1 VSIELSCGNLTRKY
15 GRTYAVRNLDLQLEE
30 NVIYGLLGRN
40 GAGKSTLL
48 NMIAGGIFPNDGT
61 IEIRG
66 KKLGRGEL
74 PKDFCFVRENNKHLG
89 GARVDEVL
97 RFAAEFH
104 PQWDWAFAHELIETF
119 RLDPRKKIKQLS
131 RGTESLVGNLIGL
144 ASRAPLTLFDE
155 PVLGLDV
162 LMRERFYKALLEDY
176 ANHPRTILLSTH
188 LIDEIATVAER
199 VYIMEAGSILL
210 HDEVERIG
218 MSAHLI
224 RGNSEAVA
232 SFSAGKRVLHT
243 EGYGRG
249 SLAAIYEMLDD
260 RELRRARELD
270 ISIENLTLQK
280 FFSYLIEGGH
290 EFERVGRSF

>member
-1 VSIELSCGNLTRKY
+1 MSIALTCGNLSKKY
-15 GRTYAVRNLDLQLEE
+15 GRTYALRNLNLQLEE

-40 GAGKSTLL
+40 GAGKTTLL
-48 NMIAGGIFPNDGT
+48 NMIAGGIFPDCGT
-61 IEIRG
+61 IEVRG

-74 PKDFCFVRENNKHLG
+74 PRDFCFVREKNKHFG
-89 GARVDEVL
+89 GARVIEILQV
-97 RFAAEFH
+97 AANFH
-104 PQWDWAFAHELIETF
+104 PNWDWTFAHELIKTF
-119 RLDPRKKIKQLS
+119 QLDPHKKIRQLS
-131 RGTESLVGNLIGL
+131 RGTESLVGNIIGL
-144 ASRAPLTLFDE
+144 ASRAPLTLYDE

-188 LIDEIATVAER
+188 LIDEIATVTEK
-199 VYIMEAGSILL
+199 VYIIEAGSLLL
-210 HDEVERIG
+210 HDEMDRIR

-232 SFSAGKRVLHT
+232 SFTAGKRVLHT
-243 EGYGRG
+243 ETYGRG
-249 SLAAIYEMLDD
+249 TLAAIYEKLDD
-260 RELRRARELD
+260 GDMQQARAMD

-290 EFERVGRSF
+290 

>member
-1 VSIELSCGNLTRKY
+1 MSIALTCGNLSKKY
-15 GRTYAVRNLDLQLEE
+15 GRTYALRNLNLQLEE

-40 GAGKSTLL
+40 GAGKTTLL
-48 NMIAGGIFPNDGT
+48 NMIAGGIFPDCGT
-61 IEIRG
+61 IEVRG

-74 PKDFCFVRENNKHLG
+74 PKDFCFVREKNKHFG
-89 GARVDEVL
+89 GARVIEILQV
-97 RFAAEFH
+97 AAKFH
-104 PQWDWAFAHELIETF
+104 PNWDWTFAHELIKTF
-119 RLDPRKKIKQLS
+119 QLDPHKKIRQLS
-131 RGTESLVGNLIGL
+131 RGTESLVGNIIGL
-144 ASRAPLTLFDE
+144 ASRAPLTLYDE

-188 LIDEIATVAER
+188 LIDEIATVAEK
-199 VYIMEAGSILL
+199 VYIIEAGSLLL
-210 HDEVERIG
+210 HDEMDRIR

-232 SFSAGKRVLHT
+232 SFTAGKRVLHT
-243 EGYGRG
+243 ETYGRG
-249 SLAAIYEMLDD
+249 TLAAIYEKLDD
-260 RELRRARELD
+260 GDMLQAREMD

-290 EFERVGRSF
+290 

>member
-1 VSIELSCGNLTRKY
+1 MSIALTCGNLSKKY
-15 GRTYAVRNLDLQLEE
+15 GRTYALRNLNLQLEE

-40 GAGKSTLL
+40 GAGKTTLL
-48 NMIAGGIFPNDGT
+48 NMIAGGIFPDCGT
-61 IEIRG
+61 IEVRG

-74 PKDFCFVRENNKHLG
+74 PRDFCFVREKNKHFG
-89 GARVDEVL
+89 GARVIEILQV
-97 RFAAEFH
+97 AANFH
-104 PQWDWAFAHELIETF
+104 PNWDWTFAHELIKTF
-119 RLDPRKKIKQLS
+119 QLDPHKKIRQLS
-131 RGTESLVGNLIGL
+131 RGTESLVGNIIGL
-144 ASRAPLTLFDE
+144 ASRAPLTLYDE

-188 LIDEIATVAER
+188 LIDEIATVAEK
-199 VYIMEAGSILL
+199 VYIIEAGSLLL
-210 HDEVERIG
+210 HDEMDRIR

-232 SFSAGKRVLHT
+232 SFTAGKRVLHT
-243 EGYGRG
+243 ETYGRG
-249 SLAAIYEMLDD
+249 TLAAIYEKLDD
-260 RELRRARELD
+260 GDMLQAREMD

-290 EFERVGRSF
+290 